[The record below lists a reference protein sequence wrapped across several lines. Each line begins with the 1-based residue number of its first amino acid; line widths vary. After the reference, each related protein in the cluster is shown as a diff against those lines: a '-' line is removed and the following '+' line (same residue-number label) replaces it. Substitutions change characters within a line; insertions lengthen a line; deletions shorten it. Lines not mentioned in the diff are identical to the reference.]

1 MASVGSRRYVRTLVA
16 LCTATAVG
24 FVVMPGASYAD
35 PQSITDVRDEVNKL
49 DHEVVAVVEQVN
61 VATENL
67 KAAEKQLRV
76 IQDRV
81 AAQQRSLDALQ
92 DEVGIYLTMAYRNA
106 GVDETLQ
113 LLTSDDPRLFLDQA
127 TTLDQLSTQQADA
140 LRRLRLAKQQ
150 LEQTKLTA
158 RQKLLEIDKVRD
170 DLKAKE
176 AEVRKKLQRANALL
190 SRLTA
195 AQRAALNPPS
205 ESPPDPSTTQT
216 PTSSVPASGRA
227 KLAVNFA
234 YAQLG
239 KPYEWA
245 ADGPGSYDCSGLT
258 MAAWR
263 AAGVSLP
270 HSSGMQYGYG
280 THVSQS
286 QLQPGDLVFFYSPI
300 SHVGLYIGGGKMIHA
315 PRPGD
320 VVKITSISGSYM
332 PYVGA
337 TRPG

>member
-1 MASVGSRRYVRTLVA
+1 MPDAS
-16 LCTATAVG
+16 
-24 FVVMPGASYAD
+24 FAD
-35 PQSITDVRDEVNKL
+35 PRSISEVRDEVNKL
-49 DHEVVAVVEQVN
+49 DHEVDAVVEQVN

-106 GVDETLQ
+106 GVDETIQ

-158 RQKLLEIDKVRD
+158 RQKLAEIDKVRD

-195 AQRAALNPPS
+195 AQRAALNTPS
-205 ESPPDPSTTQT
+205 EPPPATQQTTT
-216 PTSSVPASGRA
+216 PSVPASGRA
-227 KLAVNFA
+227 KLAVSFA

-239 KPYEWA
+239 KPYQWA

-270 HSSGMQYGYG
+270 HSSSLQYGYG
-280 THVSQS
+280 THVSQD

-300 SHVGLYIGGGKMIHA
+300 SHVGIYIGGGKMIHA
-315 PRPGD
+315 PHPGD

-332 PYVGA
+332 PFVGA

>member
-1 MASVGSRRYVRTLVA
+1 
-16 LCTATAVG
+16 
-24 FVVMPGASYAD
+24 MPDASYAD
-35 PQSITDVRDEVNKL
+35 PQSISDVRDEVEKL
-49 DHEVVAVVEQVN
+49 DHEVVAIVEQVN

-67 KAAEKQLRV
+67 KAAEKQLRM

-81 AAQQRSLDALQ
+81 AAEQRSLDALQ

-150 LEQTKLTA
+150 LDQTKLTA
-158 RQKLLEIDKVRD
+158 RQKLIEIDKVRD

-205 ESPPDPSTTQT
+205 EAPPATTQ
-216 PTSSVPASGRA
+216 PTTTSNVPVSGRA
-227 KLAVNFA
+227 KLAVDFA

-239 KPYEWA
+239 KPYEWG

-258 MAAWR
+258 MMAWR
-263 AAGVSLP
+263 QAGVSLP

-280 THVSQS
+280 THISQS
-286 QLQPGDLVFFYSPI
+286 ALQPGDLVFFYSPI
-300 SHVGLYIGGGKMIHA
+300 SHVGIYIGGGKMIHA

>member
-1 MASVGSRRYVRTLVA
+1 
-16 LCTATAVG
+16 
-24 FVVMPGASYAD
+24 MPDASYAD
-35 PQSITDVRDEVNKL
+35 PRSISEVRDEVDKL
-49 DHEVVAVVEQVN
+49 DHEVVGVVEQVN

-140 LRRLRLAKQQ
+140 LRRLQLAKQE

-158 RQKLLEIDKVRD
+158 RQKLVEIDKVRD

-176 AEVRKKLQRANALL
+176 ADVRKKLQRANALL

-195 AQRAALNPPS
+195 AQRAALNTPS
-205 ESPPDPSTTQT
+205 EPPPDSTTTQT
-216 PTSSVPASGRA
+216 TTAPSSVPASGRA

-239 KPYEWA
+239 KPYQWA

-263 AAGVSLP
+263 VAGVSLP

-300 SHVGLYIGGGKMIHA
+300 SHVGIYIGGGKMIHA

>member
-1 MASVGSRRYVRTLVA
+1 
-16 LCTATAVG
+16 
-24 FVVMPGASYAD
+24 MPDASYAD
-35 PQSITDVRDEVNKL
+35 PRSISEVRDEVDKL

-140 LRRLRLAKQQ
+140 LRRLQLAKQE

-158 RQKLLEIDKVRD
+158 RQKLTEIDKVRD

-195 AQRAALNPPS
+195 AQRAALNTPS
-205 ESPPDPSTTQT
+205 EKPPDATQQTTT
-216 PTSSVPASGRA
+216 APSSVPASGRA
-227 KLAVNFA
+227 KIAVNFA
-234 YAQLG
+234 YAQIG
-239 KPYEWA
+239 KPYQWA

-280 THVSQS
+280 THVSES
-286 QLQPGDLVFFYSPI
+286 GLQPGDLVFFYSPI
-300 SHVGLYIGGGKMIHA
+300 SHVGIYIGGGKMIHA

>member
-1 MASVGSRRYVRTLVA
+1 
-16 LCTATAVG
+16 
-24 FVVMPGASYAD
+24 MPAASYAD
-35 PQSITDVRDEVNKL
+35 PQSITDVRDEVDKL
-49 DHEVVAVVEQVN
+49 DHEVVVVVEQVN
-61 VATENL
+61 VATEKL

-81 AAQQRSLDALQ
+81 AAEQRSLDALQ
-92 DEVGIYLTMAYRNA
+92 DEVGVYLTMAYRNA

-113 LLTSDDPRLFLDQA
+113 LLTSEDPRLFLDQA
-127 TTLDQLSTQQADA
+127 TTLDQLSSQQADA
-140 LRRLRLAKQQ
+140 LRRLRIAKQQ

-158 RQKLLEIDKVRD
+158 RQKLAEIDKVRD

-176 AEVRKKLQRANALL
+176 AEVRRKLQRANALL

-195 AQRAALNPPS
+195 QQRAALNPPS
-205 ESPPDPSTTQT
+205 EEPPPPS
-216 PTSSVPASGRA
+216 SNVPVSGRA
-227 KLAVNFA
+227 KLAVDFA

-239 KPYEWA
+239 KPYAWA
-245 ADGPGSYDCSGLT
+245 ADGPDSYDCSGLT
-258 MAAWR
+258 MMAWR
-263 AAGVSLP
+263 QAGVSLP
-270 HSSGMQYGYG
+270 HSSSQQYGYG
-280 THVSQS
+280 THIDRSS
-286 QLQPGDLVFFYSPI
+286 LQPGDLVFFYSPI

>member
-1 MASVGSRRYVRTLVA
+1 
-16 LCTATAVG
+16 
-24 FVVMPGASYAD
+24 
-35 PQSITDVRDEVNKL
+35 
-49 DHEVVAVVEQVN
+49 
-61 VATENL
+61 
-67 KAAEKQLRV
+67 
-76 IQDRV
+76 
-81 AAQQRSLDALQ
+81 
-92 DEVGIYLTMAYRNA
+92 
-106 GVDETLQ
+106 
-113 LLTSDDPRLFLDQA
+113 
-127 TTLDQLSTQQADA
+127 
-140 LRRLRLAKQQ
+140 
-150 LEQTKLTA
+150 
-158 RQKLLEIDKVRD
+158 
-170 DLKAKE
+170 
-176 AEVRKKLQRANALL
+176 
-190 SRLTA
+190 
-195 AQRAALNPPS
+195 
-205 ESPPDPSTTQT
+205 
-216 PTSSVPASGRA
+216 VPASGRA

>member
-1 MASVGSRRYVRTLVA
+1 
-16 LCTATAVG
+16 
-24 FVVMPGASYAD
+24 MPEASYAD
-35 PQSITDVRDEVNKL
+35 PRSISEVRDEVEKL

-92 DEVGIYLTMAYRNA
+92 DEVGVYLTMAYRNA

-140 LRRLRLAKQQ
+140 LRRLQLAKQQ
-150 LEQTKLTA
+150 VEQTKLTA
-158 RQKLLEIDKVRD
+158 RQKLAEIDKVRD

-195 AQRAALNPPS
+195 AQRAALNTPS
-205 ESPPDPSTTQT
+205 ESPPDPPQTTT
-216 PTSSVPASGRA
+216 PTNVPASGRA

-239 KPYEWA
+239 KPYQWA

-332 PYVGA
+332 PFVGA

>member
-24 FVVMPGASYAD
+24 FVVMPDASYAD
-35 PQSITDVRDEVNKL
+35 PQSISDVRDEVDKL

-150 LEQTKLTA
+150 LDQTKLTA
-158 RQKLLEIDKVRD
+158 RQKLTEIDKVRD

-205 ESPPDPSTTQT
+205 EPPPATQQTT
-216 PTSSVPASGRA
+216 TSSVPVSGRA

-258 MAAWR
+258 MASWR

-280 THVSQS
+280 THVSQG

-300 SHVGLYIGGGKMIHA
+300 SHVGIYIGGGKMIHA

-320 VVKITSISGSYM
+320 VVKITSISASYM

>member
-1 MASVGSRRYVRTLVA
+1 
-16 LCTATAVG
+16 
-24 FVVMPGASYAD
+24 
-35 PQSITDVRDEVNKL
+35 
-49 DHEVVAVVEQVN
+49 

-150 LEQTKLTA
+150 LDQTKLTA
-158 RQKLLEIDKVRD
+158 RQKLTEIDKVRD
-170 DLKAKE
+170 DLKAK
-176 AEVRKKLQRANALL
+176 EVRKKLQRANALL

-205 ESPPDPSTTQT
+205 EPPPATQQTTT
-216 PTSSVPASGRA
+216 TTSSVPVSGRA

-258 MAAWR
+258 MASWR

-280 THVSQS
+280 THVSQG

-300 SHVGLYIGGGKMIHA
+300 SHVGIYIGGGKMIHA

>member
-1 MASVGSRRYVRTLVA
+1 VASVGSRRYVRTLVA

-24 FVVMPGASYAD
+24 FVVMPDASYAD
-35 PQSITDVRDEVNKL
+35 PQSISDVRDEVEKL

-150 LEQTKLTA
+150 LDQTKLTA
-158 RQKLLEIDKVRD
+158 RQKLTEIDKVRD

-205 ESPPDPSTTQT
+205 EPPPATQQTT
-216 PTSSVPASGRA
+216 TSSVPVSGRA

-258 MAAWR
+258 MASWR

-280 THVSQS
+280 THVSQG

-300 SHVGLYIGGGKMIHA
+300 SHVGIYIGGGKMIHA